1 MANDNVESKSGKVFV
16 ASDENKAKAK
26 QFRIFAI
33 LAFVIAIGFE
43 VLAILQLGN
52 NPVNMT
58 WLISFIVVD
67 LVFAITGSL
76 LWKKSNRLDPASEK
90 NQFKFFVQ
98 NQLGMIIGVIAFLPL
113 VILIFTNKNMSGKQK
128 GIAGS
133 IAAVAL
139 VIAGVVGTDFNPPS
153 VEKYTKE
160 INEQTEVLKELN
172 IEDNVF
178 WSTAGNKYHI
188 KKDCYH
194 IADRIGVVN
203 GTVKESWDKKGI
215 SELCKTCK
223 AKAEKEQNIDSSNDI
238 EELEEAA
245 EVLDLL

>member
-58 WLISFIVVD
+58 WLIGFIVVD

-98 NQLGMIIGVIAFLPL
+98 NQLGMTEKKRHIR
-113 VILIFTNKNMSGKQK
+113 KQK
-128 GIAGS
+128 
-133 IAAVAL
+133 
-139 VIAGVVGTDFNPPS
+139 
-153 VEKYTKE
+153 
-160 INEQTEVLKELN
+160 Q
-172 IEDNVF
+172 
-178 WSTAGNKYHI
+178 
-188 KKDCYH
+188 
-194 IADRIGVVN
+194 
-203 GTVKESWDKKGI
+203 VKPKQVKQ
-215 SELCKTCK
+215 
-223 AKAEKEQNIDSSNDI
+223 A
-238 EELEEAA
+238 
-245 EVLDLL
+245 

>member
-1 MANDNVESKSGKVFV
+1 MATSEKVKFI
-16 ASDENKAKAK
+16 ASDESKGKAK
-26 QFRIFAI
+26 QLRIFAI

-52 NPVNMT
+52 NPVSMG
-58 WLISFIVVD
+58 WLIGFIVID
-67 LVFAITGSL
+67 LAFAITGSL

-90 NQFKFFVQ
+90 NKFKFFVQ

-133 IAAVAL
+133 IAAAAL

-153 VEKYTKE
+153 VEKYTEE
-160 INEQTEVLKELN
+160 INEQTNVLNELN
-172 IEDNVF
+172 LEDNVF
-178 WSTAGNKYHI
+178 WSTAGNKYHV
-188 KKDCYH
+188 KGDCYH
-194 IADRIGVVN
+194 IADKVGVVN
-203 GTVKESWDKKGI
+203 GTVKESWDQKGI

-223 AKAEKEQNIDSSNDI
+223 KKAVKENSLNAPSDV

-245 EVLDLL
+245 EVLNIF

>member
-1 MANDNVESKSGKVFV
+1 MAASEKVTFV
-16 ASDENKAKAK
+16 ASDENKGKAK

-43 VLAILQLGN
+43 VLAIMQLGN
-52 NPVNMT
+52 NPVSMG
-58 WLISFIVVD
+58 WLIGFIVID

-90 NQFKFFVQ
+90 NKFKFFIQ

-113 VILIFTNKNMSGKQK
+113 VILIFTNKNMTGKQK

-133 IAAVAL
+133 IAAAAL

-153 VEKYTKE
+153 VEKYTEE
-160 INEQTEVLKELN
+160 INDQTNALNELN
-172 IEDNVF
+172 LEDNVY
-178 WSTAGNKYHI
+178 WSTAGNKYHV
-188 KKDCYH
+188 KAECYH
-194 IADRIGVVN
+194 IADKVGVVN
-203 GTVKESWDKKGI
+203 GTVKESWDQKGI

-223 AKAEKEQNIDSSNDI
+223 KNAEKELQLNTPTDA

-245 EVLDLL
+245 EVLNIF